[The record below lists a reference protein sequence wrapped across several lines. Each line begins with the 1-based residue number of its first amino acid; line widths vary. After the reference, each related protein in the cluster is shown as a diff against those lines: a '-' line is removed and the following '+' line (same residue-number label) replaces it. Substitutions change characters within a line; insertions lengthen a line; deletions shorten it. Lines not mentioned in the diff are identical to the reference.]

1 MSPLGFGKLGRVVGT
16 REMREVISEAV
27 LRDAISDRMAVEL
40 TIRSG
45 VFWARP
51 VRCER
56 KCDGSNWRL
65 AFEPRKVP
73 PGYTETWERI
83 RHEFEDRHDMADP

>member
-1 MSPLGFGKLGRVVGT
+1 VETQV
-16 REMREVISEAV
+16 REVVSEAV
-27 LRDAISDRMAVEL
+27 FRDAISDRMADEL

-56 KCDGSNWRL
+56 KCDGPNWRL
-65 AFEPRKVP
+65 AFDPRKVP
-73 PGYTETWERI
+73 PGYIETWQRI
-83 RHEFEDRHDMADP
+83 RHEFEDRYDMAEDIP

>member
-1 MSPLGFGKLGRVVGT
+1 
-16 REMREVISEAV
+16 MRELVPEAV
-27 LRDAISDRMAVEL
+27 LRSAISERMVDEL

-56 KCDGSNWRL
+56 KGDGPNWRL
-65 AFEPRKVP
+65 AFDPRKAP
-73 PGYTETWERI
+73 RGYVETWERI
-83 RHEFEDRHDMADP
+83 RHEFEDRYDMAEDIP

>member
-1 MSPLGFGKLGRVVGT
+1 
-16 REMREVISEAV
+16 MREVVPEHV
-27 LRDAISDRMAVEL
+27 LRDAISDRMRDEL

-51 VRCER
+51 VRCGR
-56 KCDGSNWRL
+56 KGDGPNWRL
-65 AFEPRKVP
+65 AFDSGKVP

-83 RHEFEDRHDMADP
+83 RHEFEDRYDMAEHVP

>member
-1 MSPLGFGKLGRVVGT
+1 
-16 REMREVISEAV
+16 MREVVSEAV
-27 LRDAISDRMAVEL
+27 LRDAISDRMAREP

-51 VRCER
+51 VRCKR
-56 KCDGSNWRL
+56 DGDGPNWRL
-65 AFEPRKVP
+65 AFDPGKVP

-83 RHEFEDRHDMADP
+83 RHEFEDHYDVVEP